1 MNRFNKD
8 DIRTLI
14 VVLSVCIIC
23 TALILILNIKSNSDK
38 LTHVNEYNSFFSTS
52 SYINKY
58 INYTSNENKEA
69 ILSLLDN
76 NYIVNNNINEDNLF
90 EKVDKYPIG
99 TSISVNNMEYVK
111 VKGNYIY
118 YVDGT
123 IFQSAFDGRNEIG
136 KLKCIIQIDFNN
148 LSVSIYPIKEE
159 NYKKIID
166 KIKKI
171 NIQSNTYNKI
181 SNPNNVTK
189 EQICA
194 LYLSDYI
201 DIIDTNI
208 DKSYELLSDDIKK
221 DTNFKTLQS
230 YKTYINNIRS
240 KISSEADK
248 CLLEEIKD
256 KRVYSVIDTRG
267 NKFVFNEEYI
277 MNYKVDLYLK
287 ED

>member
-99 TSISVNNMEYVK
+99 SSISVNNMEYVK
-111 VKGNYIY
+111 VKENYIY

-123 IFQSAFDGRNEIG
+123 IFESAFNDRSEIG

-159 NYKKIID
+159 
-166 KIKKI
+166 
-171 NIQSNTYNKI
+171 
-181 SNPNNVTK
+181 
-189 EQICA
+189 
-194 LYLSDYI
+194 
-201 DIIDTNI
+201 
-208 DKSYELLSDDIKK
+208 
-221 DTNFKTLQS
+221 
-230 YKTYINNIRS
+230 
-240 KISSEADK
+240 
-248 CLLEEIKD
+248 IKD
-256 KRVYSVIDTRG
+256 DNAKCFFTGKKAKYLVYFARA
-267 NKFVFNEEYI
+267 Y
-277 MNYKVDLYLK
+277 
-287 ED
+287 